1 MADMHEAAWPDDTDW
16 RESPLPH
23 WRPRL
28 REPHPVTAVAVLAGG
43 LSGGL
48 WMLAF
53 GLIATSLAGYL
64 WWSLASG
71 LVAWAAAVVLA
82 RHGDRG
88 VAVGLAAVTGMAWT
102 APTIA
107 LIMNL

>member
-1 MADMHEAAWPDDTDW
+1 MAEMYEATR
-16 RESPLPH
+16 RESELPH

-28 REPHPVTAVAVLAGG
+28 REPYPVRAGAVLVGG
-43 LSGGL
+43 LTGGL

-53 GLIATSLAGYL
+53 GLLATTLAGYL

-71 LVAWAAAVVLA
+71 LVAWAVAALLA
-82 RHGDRG
+82 RYGDRG
-88 VAVGLAAVTGMAWT
+88 VAVGLAAVTGMSWT
-102 APTIA
+102 APTVA